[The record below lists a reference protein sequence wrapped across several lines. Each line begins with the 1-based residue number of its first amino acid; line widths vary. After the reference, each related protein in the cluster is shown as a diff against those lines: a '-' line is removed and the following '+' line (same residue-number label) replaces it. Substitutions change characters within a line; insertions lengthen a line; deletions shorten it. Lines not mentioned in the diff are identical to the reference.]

1 MSRADRQSSSSRSPK
16 SSKARG
22 QTAKRA
28 SAERTGKGAP
38 RLLLDLLAARGPSG
52 YETAPVAVWREAASA
67 FAEVS
72 TDVLGTPLARV
83 APKHG
88 FEREARRLLVMGH
101 IDEIGLIV
109 THIDDD
115 GYLWFGPVGGWDAQI
130 LVGQRVTVNTRGG
143 RVLGVVGK
151 KPIHLLREEDRKKVA
166 EVRDLHIDIG
176 ARDGD
181 DARERVRIGDVAVID
196 ADPAELPNGRLT
208 SRALDNRLGSFVA
221 LEAARLVAAAGGAE
235 WELAAVAVAQ
245 EEITFGGSSTSAFS
259 LEPDAAIVVDVTHA
273 TDAPGIE
280 IKEIGKHELGS
291 GPVLSR
297 GSTLH
302 PQLFELLH
310 ETAER
315 ETDPVH
321 GRGDRARDRHRRRRR
336 AHQSRGRAHRAGVDP
351 DPLHALAG
359 RARPTRRRSRLR
371 APDRSRCAATG
382 CGYLVRALSTLLPIG
397 DPIALRSARKR
408 SSAALSG
415 AFRPR

>member
-1 MSRADRQSSSSRSPK
+1 MSPADREKDSAQRIAK
-16 SSKARG
+16 GGSKARG
-22 QTAKRA
+22 KAATTRA
-28 SAERTGKGAP
+28 SSEGSGVSAERTGKKGTP
-38 RLLLDLLAARGPSG
+38 QVLLDLLSARGPSG
-52 YETAPVAVWREAASA
+52 YETAPAAVWREAASA

-88 FEREARRLLVMGH
+88 FEQGARRLLVMGH
-101 IDEIGLIV
+101 IDEIGLII
-109 THIDDD
+109 THIDDH

-151 KPIHLLREEDRKKVA
+151 KPIHLLRDEDRKKVA

-181 DARERVRIGDVAVID
+181 DARESVRVGDVAVID
-196 ADPAELPNGRLT
+196 ADPAELPNGRLI

-221 LEAARLVAAAGGAE
+221 LETARLVAAAGGAE

-245 EEITFGGSSTSAFS
+245 EEITFGGSRTSAFS
-259 LEPDAAIVVDVTHA
+259 LEPGAAIVVDVTHA

-280 IKEIGKHELGS
+280 IKEVGKHELGS

-302 PQLFELLH
+302 PQLFELLY

-315 ETDPVH
+315 EQIPFTVEATARATGTDADAVH
-321 GRGDRARDRHRRRRR
+321 V
-336 AHQSRGRAHRAGVDP
+336 SRAGVPTALVSIPIRYMHSPVELVQLD
-351 DPLHALAG
+351 DVHAC
-359 RARPTRRRSRLR
+359 ARLI
-371 APDRSRCAATG
+371 AA
-382 CGYLVRALSTLLPIG
+382 A
-397 DPIALRSARKR
+397 ALRLNAD
-408 SSAALSG
+408 AAFS
-415 AFRPR
+415 R